1 MNITHSAGKCYRLS
15 MRFLWFFA
23 FLILLS
29 SGQVQAQQCK
39 SLFERHAHRISSYPL
54 DQIYA
59 GQTAVGYQ
67 YATYKALKN
76 AGFDPNLDSSKW
88 SSKKVKKI
96 VKSLLSELESSVPV
110 VIDPVGRVF
119 ALDQHH
125 DIFAL
130 SQFSPADLQKEM
142 PIRVMRDYS
151 LEDVSTDEFKQSMV
165 ENGWVYAKNV
175 DDVVDQ
181 PRVISVLDNSNERSV
196 VGIAFVQL
204 SEDKKIPLKGK
215 YFVPFIQFLL
225 ADFIKSQ
232 KQFIFKEQFSNK
244 DVQSVMR
251 FVTEDAEVRTFLREH
266 LKEKPPAGL
275 LNFLKPD

>member
-1 MNITHSAGKCYRLS
+1 

-29 SGQVQAQQCK
+29 SEQVQAQQCK
-39 SLFERHAHRISSYPL
+39 SLFERHAHRISKYPL

-76 AGFDPNLDSSKW
+76 AGFDSSLDSSKW
-88 SSKKVKKI
+88 SSKKIKKI

-125 DIFAL
+125 DIYAL
-130 SQFSPADLQKEM
+130 SQFSPIDLQKEM

-151 LEDVSTDEFKQSMV
+151 LEDVSAEEFKESMV

-181 PRVISVLDNSNERSV
+181 PKVISALDNSNERSV
-196 VGIAFVQL
+196 IGIAFVQL
-204 SEDKKIPLKGK
+204 SEDKKVPLKGK

-232 KQFIFKEQFSNK
+232 KQFTFKEQFSNK
-244 DVQSVMR
+244 DVQSIMR

-266 LKEKPPAGL
+266 LKEKPPPGL